1 MITQIIAMQKKKID
15 SWQFP
20 QGGIDF
26 GESPLKAAKRE
37 LHEEVGI
44 KKKDVK
50 LISSTDKW
58 FKYDVPHEKK
68 ESFSKKDLEAKNKNG
83 SCLSLCMM

>member
-1 MITQIIAMQKKKID
+1 MQKKKID

-37 LHEEVGI
+37 LYEE
-44 KKKDVK
+44 
-50 LISSTDKW
+50 
-58 FKYDVPHEKK
+58 
-68 ESFSKKDLEAKNKNG
+68 LE
-83 SCLSLCMM
+83 